1 MYGFYYKLR
10 KKIQNVQKNG
20 TCQHL
25 IYPQINVPNYSNEN
39 IKKYFDD
46 NFRNKNDSFLAE
58 NCVCFIDS
66 DFNSCGEV
74 IRFSI
79 TAIVTPSKNSI
90 CDAEESDLWNYI
102 RYDFDLV
109 GQKDFSSHLVPHM
122 HIVSQQNGLPV
133 NSKLRFPTFEP
144 TKYLI
149 FNIIDSIHKMANPQ
163 DWWERRMEFMSC
175 YSNKITLQ
183 ISDFIKDNGG
193 SVGEAILRN
202 EEEENR
208 KNFQQ
213 WFSDYKSNMIAA
225 QKYPD
230 YFEIPL
236 DARYDAVY
244 GLYNSFI

>member
-1 MYGFYYKLR
+1 
-10 KKIQNVQKNG
+10 
-20 TCQHL
+20 
-25 IYPQINVPNYSNEN
+25 
-39 IKKYFDD
+39 
-46 NFRNKNDSFLAE
+46 
-58 NCVCFIDS
+58 
-66 DFNSCGEV
+66 
-74 IRFSI
+74 
-79 TAIVTPSKNSI
+79 
-90 CDAEESDLWNYI
+90 
-102 RYDFDLV
+102 
-109 GQKDFSSHLVPHM
+109 
-122 HIVSQQNGLPV
+122 
-133 NSKLRFPTFEP
+133 
-144 TKYLI
+144 
-149 FNIIDSIHKMANPQ
+149 
-163 DWWERRMEFMSC
+163 MSC